1 MPRISGPLVYPVSQ
15 DESLTQRVGNND
27 GDRLRWCVFG
37 GMGFFAMMIIVMG
50 TVTQGHGPWDWK
62 FISYAIHWLPFD
74 SDRTDVVPVYM
85 LRGLLSLF
93 GLCSSTWSKGR
104 NS

>member
-1 MPRISGPLVYPVSQ
+1 MPRISGSTVFPASQ
-15 DESLTQRVGNND
+15 DETFTQRTVIHD
-27 GDRLRWCVFG
+27 GDGLRWCVFG
-37 GMGFFAMMIIVMG
+37 AMGVFAMMIIVMG
-50 TVTQGHGPWDWK
+50 TVTQGRGPWDWK

-74 SDRTDVVPVYM
+74 SDRSDVVPVHM

-104 NS
+104 NL